1 LTIRGRSATIEHGG
15 YQRVYNEYSDGD
27 YERVFTLSENI
38 DRDRIEATL
47 KNGVLQLVLPKAEAA
62 KARKIELK
70 SS

>member
-1 LTIRGRSATIEHGG
+1 MFLITTNEQGG

-38 DRDRIEATL
+38 DRDRMEATL
-47 KNGVLQLVLPKAEAA
+47 KDGVLQLVLPKAEAA

>member
-1 LTIRGRSATIEHGG
+1 M
-15 YQRVYNEYSDGD
+15 YNEYSDGD

-47 KNGVLQLVLPKAEAA
+47 KDGVLQLVLPKAEAA

>member
-1 LTIRGRSATIEHGG
+1 MAQACRVSEN
-15 YQRVYNEYSDGD
+15 QRVYNEFANGD

-47 KNGVLQLVLPKAEAA
+47 KDGVLHLILPKSETA

-70 SS
+70 AS